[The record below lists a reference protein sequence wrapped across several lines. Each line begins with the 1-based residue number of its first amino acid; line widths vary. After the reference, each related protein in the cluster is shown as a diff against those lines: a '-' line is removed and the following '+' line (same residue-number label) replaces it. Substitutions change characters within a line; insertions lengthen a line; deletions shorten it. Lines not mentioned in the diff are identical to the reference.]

1 MISRSVFTA
10 MVALVTLAFSLPA
23 MLFFSYRMA
32 QEREREFLQSSEW
45 MARNFADQ
53 VWLQLK
59 EISPEEHNKIR
70 NVMST
75 MVTEFVVMDPIIYAQ
90 VVLNGEL
97 VAQHHHLGDAPVE
110 GVLSLSSPAQAR
122 RVERKRLEGG
132 LEYVDLWRGI
142 EPGRTE
148 ESVESYVRLGVSLA
162 PLREAINAE
171 RGLAMLWGSGFIL
184 AFSILA
190 YLSWPWWTRLLPAP
204 STVAASTDASL
215 QPITPAP
222 SLAARADGSEKSL
235 RLGQLF
241 IDDHAKEVRLN
252 GSTLPLT
259 PREYSLIY
267 LLASEPGKVFSVQE
281 IIERAWGT
289 ERFMSSEDVKKYI
302 YLLRQ
307 KIERDPQHPQVIL
320 TVRGFGYKLVPPSQ

>member
-1 MISRSVFTA
+1 
-10 MVALVTLAFSLPA
+10 

-32 QEREREFLQSSEW
+32 QEQEREFLTRSEW

-59 EISPEEHNKIR
+59 EMPPEEQTKIQS
-70 NVMST
+70 VMND
-75 MVTEFVVMDPIIYAQ
+75 MVTDFVVMDPIIYAQ

-110 GVLSLSSPAQAR
+110 SVLSLANPARAR
-122 RVERKRLEGG
+122 MVERKRLEGG
-132 LEYVDLWRGI
+132 LEYLDLWRGI

-162 PLREAINAE
+162 PLAAAVGAE
-171 RGLAMLWGSGFIL
+171 RRLAMLWGTGIVGALSL
-184 AFSILA
+184 LA
-190 YLSWPWWTRLLPAP
+190 YLSWPWWTRRMKTLPTANDGVKSVQP
-204 STVAASTDASL
+204 TASSHN
-215 QPITPAP
+215 
-222 SLAARADGSEKSL
+222 LAARGNGTEKSL
-235 RLGQLF
+235 QLGQLF

-259 PREYSLIY
+259 PREYSLIR
-267 LLASEPGKVFSVQE
+267 LLALEPGRVFSSQE

-289 ERFMSSEDVKKYI
+289 ERFISSEDVKKYI

-307 KIERDPQHPQVIL
+307 KIERDPQNPQVIL
-320 TVRGFGYKLVPPSQ
+320 TVRGFGYKLVPPLSK